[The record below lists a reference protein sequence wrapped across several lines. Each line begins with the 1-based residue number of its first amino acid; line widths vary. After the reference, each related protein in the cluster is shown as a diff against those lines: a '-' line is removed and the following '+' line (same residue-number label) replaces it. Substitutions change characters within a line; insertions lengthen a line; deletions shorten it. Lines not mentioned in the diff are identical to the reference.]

1 MATQKTKWMCKWL
14 LMRYVLDF
22 IFIAA
27 KRIKTAPKMNSLHK
41 CERQKNT
48 SVKVNFSCFF
58 LRQATI
64 CHNEYAIFHKYHHVA
79 KFYGR
84 KKNLVRKRLESL
96 KRVFAIMLS
105 FVHSIFK
112 SNQFV
117 SLHRKRKQ
125 ILRAPIEPL
134 QSQCIV
140 QVSCEEC
147 ILWL

>member
-58 LRQATI
+58 CAKLLFATTSMPYSI
-64 CHNEYAIFHKYHHVA
+64 NIIMLLNSMEE
-79 KFYGR
+79 